1 MNQMYARQEA
11 LKFIGSTGQG
21 QLLQKTVL
29 VIGLGG
35 TGSAAANLFAR
46 LGIKKLI
53 IIDRDI
59 IEISN
64 IHRQLL
70 YDYDDIGK
78 YKAETAFK
86 KIKKINPYLDVE
98 YYNETF
104 DASKAYLVE
113 KSDLVFDGT
122 DNMTTRFI
130 INDACIKF
138 NKPWIFTSAIEM
150 YGEIKAIIPGRT
162 SCYACYN
169 NDPVE
174 MPSCAVSGVLSPVPS
189 AIASM
194 AVTMAVRIMLGGS
207 ISGDLYFID
216 AFNTDITKINI
227 KKNKECRACNY
238 RDFKYLGAYYSN
250 LGKSILS

>member
-1 MNQMYARQEA
+1 
-11 LKFIGSTGQG
+11 
-21 QLLQKTVL
+21 
-29 VIGLGG
+29 
-35 TGSAAANLFAR
+35 
-46 LGIKKLI
+46 
-53 IIDRDI
+53 
-59 IEISN
+59 
-64 IHRQLL
+64 
-70 YDYDDIGK
+70 
-78 YKAETAFK
+78 
-86 KIKKINPYLDVE
+86 
-98 YYNETF
+98 
-104 DASKAYLVE
+104 
-113 KSDLVFDGT
+113 
-122 DNMTTRFI
+122 MTTRFI

-216 AFNTDITKINI
+216 AFNTDITK
-227 KKNKECRACNY
+227 
-238 RDFKYLGAYYSN
+238 
-250 LGKSILS
+250 